1 MLMTATDA
9 TPNMEQGKSAND
21 ERATAAR
28 ERGNTRP
35 KRGITEPRLPRGVLV
50 RVDVFQDRDGRIRTF
65 TLERLSG
72 RWGDERSEV
81 ATLVVKTGLDI
92 LNRFEDEER
101 TESEELVAHPGVA
114 TQIGLRD
121 RLSDPDLQR
130 LYG

>member
-1 MLMTATDA
+1 MTATDEA
-9 TPNMEQGKSAND
+9 PNIERGSGVK
-21 ERATAAR
+21 EGRATAAK
-28 ERGNTRP
+28 EQGCTKP
-35 KRGITEPRLPRGVLV
+35 KREAAEPRLPRGVLV

-92 LNRFEDEER
+92 LNRFEEEEG
-101 TESEELVAHPGVA
+101 TESEDAVAHPVVA
-114 TQIGLRD
+114 TRIGLRGP
-121 RLSDPDLQR
+121 LPDPDLQR